1 MKEEEGGEC
10 RRRREGS
17 EGGGGRGVKEEGL
30 EKLGEW
36 VYIYGTEYFMLSG
49 EFPYWHLPGLEPAM
63 LGDPNSPP
71 GHSA

>member
-1 MKEEEGGEC
+1 MKEEG
-10 RRRREGS
+10 EGS
-17 EGGGGRGVKEEGL
+17 EGGGRRGVKEEGL
-30 EKLGEW
+30 EYWESG
-36 VYIYGTEYFMLSG
+36 YIYGTEYFMLNE